1 MGRIIPYMKWK
12 NKKCSKPPTRYKTMS
27 YFGSSPSFMEERW
40 RTSLKTPRFETVRN
54 GCWVVATTQCGR
66 LPLPDSCQVLGC
78 NGFHNWCFFKQ
89 VACLTWEFSAKHKIE
104 NSENSEGT
112 GFLFLFLNHHQLIRK
127 LGVKMKMCLLP
138 GKLIFSEHQIWG
150 TVRYANPTWRLVVL
164 NQQAM

>member
-1 MGRIIPYMKWK
+1 MFQTTNQIWNNELFWFIPQFYGRTMK
-12 NKKCSKPPTRYKTMS
+12 NV
-27 YFGSSPSFMEERW
+27 
-40 RTSLKTPRFETVRN
+40 FENTTVRN

-104 NSENSEGT
+104 NSEKSEGT

-164 NQQAM
+164 NQQAMEV